1 MKKEDLRIGNLV
13 YDSVRNKEVQ
23 IQLKHFRELY
33 ISEKM
38 FFERYKAIE
47 LTEEKLLSFGFDKDE
62 YQAEE
67 YGESIGNLY
76 KLNNFLVCKKEDAF
90 YNYIEIDG
98 DNYYSFCS
106 TELTFAHQLQNLY
119 YSLKKE
125 ELPIA

>member
-1 MKKEDLRIGNLV
+1 MKKEELRIGNLV

-47 LTEEKLLSFGFDKDE
+47 LTEDKLLSFGFIMSDDGKYLMDE
-62 YQAEE
+62 YIASFKADYPLWIGKEGCCQ
-67 YGESIGNLY
+67 GETI
-76 KLNNFLVCKKEDAF
+76 K
-90 YNYIEIDG
+90 
-98 DNYYSFCS
+98 DNIKYVH
-106 TELTFAHQLQNLY
+106 ELQNLH
-119 YSLKKE
+119 YSLKNE

>member
-47 LTEEKLLSFGFDKDE
+47 LTEEKLLSFGFIMSDDEKYLMDE
-62 YQAEE
+62 YIASFKADYPLWIGKEGCCQ
-67 YGESIGNLY
+67 GETI
-76 KLNNFLVCKKEDAF
+76 K
-90 YNYIEIDG
+90 
-98 DNYYSFCS
+98 DNIKCVH
-106 TELTFAHQLQNLY
+106 ELQNLH